1 MDENMKRFAHV
12 MLENANRFK
21 DLADALDPE
30 GRPAIYKK
38 MDLNYEDMA
47 EANYLRY
54 LELKHYM

>member
-1 MDENMKRFAHV
+1 